1 LIVSE
6 LAFAFAHEV
15 VFNEGYR
22 TMTQY
27 FAGLPAFLAYFGVSV
42 ALLIAFGFVY
52 TKLTPHNEFDLIKAN
67 KSAGAIAFGG
77 SLLGFVLPLLSA
89 ILNSVSLLDCLL
101 WGVVALIV
109 QILTFF
115 SLRLFVRDLSERIA
129 RDEIASGVFV
139 AFASVSVG
147 VLNAASMTS

>member
-1 LIVSE
+1 MM
-6 LAFAFAHEV
+6 H
-15 VFNEGYR
+15 
-22 TMTQY
+22 Y

-52 TKLTPHNEFDLIKAN
+52 AKLTPHHEFELIKAN

-89 ILNSVSLLDCLL
+89 IFNSVSLVDCLL
-101 WGVVALIV
+101 WGIVAFVV
-109 QILTFF
+109 QIVTFF
-115 SLRLFVRDLSERIA
+115 SLRLFVRDLGERIA

-139 AFASVSVG
+139 AFASVAVG
-147 VLNAASMTS
+147 ALNAASMTS